1 MSEIVLTCDT
11 VVIGAGT
18 AGVEAFKA
26 ATDEGVNCVLVESG
40 PLGTSWSWKST
51 ASRACMSWAWGL
63 I

>member
-40 PLGTSWSWKST
+40 PF
-51 ASRACMSWAWGL
+51 ASAAP
-63 I
+63 